1 MLSEASVEA
10 LGGAVG
16 SIIAV
21 AATYPL
27 TTVSKEVTYLTL
39 SMDIL

>member
-1 MLSEASVEA
+1 MTMSEASVEA
-10 LGGAVG
+10 IGGAVG

-27 TTVSKEVTYLTL
+27 TTVCVY
-39 SMDIL
+39 